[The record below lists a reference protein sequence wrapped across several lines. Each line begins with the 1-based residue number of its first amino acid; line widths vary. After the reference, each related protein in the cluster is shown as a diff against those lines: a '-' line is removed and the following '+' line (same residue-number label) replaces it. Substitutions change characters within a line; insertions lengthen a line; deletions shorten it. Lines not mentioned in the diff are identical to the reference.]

1 MKTYNSI
8 FLILAFTTGIFLSGC
23 KNEFLVLAPQS
34 QLSVESYYKTAEQVE
49 FAVNGAY
56 STLQSGNMYQNW
68 YVLSEIPSDN
78 TTNNLSGS
86 VTDQDEFD
94 KFYIRT
100 TNPFTANFWNESYNG
115 INKCNMVLGKIDGVT
130 MDASRKD
137 QLIKE
142 VKFLRGLM
150 YFNLVRIFGGVP
162 LVTSTVQ
169 ITDAYAIARST
180 QAETYAQIIKDLT
193 DAETLPASY
202 TGNDVGRATSGNV
215 KALLGTVYLTMK
227 DYAKG
232 EAKLAEVISSGKY
245 SLLENTP
252 GSLNITGYEKIFD
265 PTNHNHKESIFD
277 VQFKKGGF
285 GEGSGFAN
293 NFAPENSGTSVVAV
307 GSTGGNNIP
316 TEDMN
321 NAYEAGDLRKDYSM
335 ASSYIDNKTGKT
347 VPIRHV
353 KKYRDVPYQSGDANI
368 DYPVIRY
375 ADVLLMYAEAL
386 NENGKTAEACTML
399 NKVRRRGFGYQSTET
414 SPVDISTTDKV
425 VFRDKVLQ
433 ERRVELAFEGQR
445 WFDLIRTGRAVQL
458 MKSKGFK
465 INDTQL
471 ICPIPQKQ
479 VDINPGVMVQNTY
492 RID

>member
-8 FLILAFTTGIFLSGC
+8 FLILTFVTGIFLSGC
-23 KNEFLVLAPQS
+23 KNEFLELAPQS
-34 QLSVESYYKTAEQVE
+34 QLSVESYYKTAEQIE

-56 STLQSGNMYQNW
+56 STLQSNNMYQNW
-68 YVLSEIPSDN
+68 YVLAEIPSDN

-100 TNPFTANFWNESYNG
+100 TNPFTANFWNESYKG
-115 INKCNMVLGKIDGVT
+115 INKCNMVLSKIDGVT

-137 QLIKE
+137 QLTKE

-169 ITDAYAIARST
+169 ITDAYTIARST
-180 QAETYAQIIKDLT
+180 LDETYAQIIKDLT
-193 DAETLPASY
+193 EAETLPASY
-202 TGNDVGRATSGNV
+202 TGNDVGRATSGTV
-215 KALLGTVYLTMK
+215 KALLGTVYMTMK

-232 EAKLAEVISSGKY
+232 ETKLAEVVSSGKY
-245 SLLENTP
+245 SLLENTS
-252 GSLNITGYEKIFD
+252 GSLNISGYEAIFD
-265 PTNHNHKESIFD
+265 PTNHNNKESIFE

-347 VPIRHV
+347 ISIRHV

-386 NENGKTAEACTML
+386 NENGKTTEACTML

-414 SPVDISTTDKV
+414 SPVDISTADKV

-445 WFDLIRTGRAVQL
+445 WFDLIRTGRAVEI

-465 INDTQL
+465 INETQL

-479 VDINPGVMVQNTY
+479 IDINPEVMIQNTY